1 MSSNDFKIL
10 KKQMKSE
17 NYEICQY
24 LVISYVEAV
33 VKNWVG
39 FVIFLRTMLTNEN
52 ISEEKSES
60 WEGCGYVWSES
71 DSRIWVRLGEF
82 FYSSHTTCGSPC

>member
-1 MSSNDFKIL
+1 MLFSPVWGLPREIKRNFLTSCSGNTPKNVYPNDFKIL
-10 KKQMKSE
+10 KKQKKSE
-17 NYEICQY
+17 NHEICQY

-52 ISEEKSES
+52 ISGEESES
-60 WEGCGYVWSES
+60 WEGCG
-71 DSRIWVRLGEF
+71 
-82 FYSSHTTCGSPC
+82 